1 LVFSFLKVQL
11 INSLH
16 QSSQTPWGNSNFVAG
31 CLVVGA
37 LVVMARSASLRCH
50 RKYLLPLGVIAIG
63 AALFTLSRGAIIAAC
78 VGTVFFLWFKSAQ
91 RPQRPLTST
100 VTASRR
106 RADRILARMSSR
118 VLSVLIPVMAFIAF
132 DHATDLRAQVDDRVY
147 ANVDVRVAMYRLAW
161 EEFLDNPLTGSGWA
175 SFRDASLMTTGESQT
190 FAHNVALS
198 MLQIG
203 GLLSVPY
210 LVVLAVLVYKAL
222 RRGGPYAAAVAA
234 AVAVSMTQPFF
245 ESTVGNLIVLPV
257 VLLAGLGAPPE
268 GGDGLHEIPGPYRGN
283 LRPYAAASLTR

>member
-1 LVFSFLKVQL
+1 
-11 INSLH
+11 
-16 QSSQTPWGNSNFVAG
+16 
-31 CLVVGA
+31 
-37 LVVMARSASLRCH
+37 
-50 RKYLLPLGVIAIG
+50 
-63 AALFTLSRGAIIAAC
+63 
-78 VGTVFFLWFKSAQ
+78 
-91 RPQRPLTST
+91 
-100 VTASRR
+100 
-106 RADRILARMSSR
+106 
-118 VLSVLIPVMAFIAF
+118 
-132 DHATDLRAQVDDRVY
+132 
-147 ANVDVRVAMYRLAW
+147 
-161 EEFLDNPLTGSGWA
+161 
-175 SFRDASLMTTGESQT
+175 
-190 FAHNVALS
+190 

-222 RRGGPYAAAVAA
+222 RRGGSYAAAVAA